1 MWGNHSIIGRSIVIH
16 EKKDDLGRGGN
27 KGSLASGNAGAR
39 IGCCT
44 IGLAAG
50 PKPKYEAK
58 PASYGHSAPSYG
70 YSASTPSYGYSAP
83 QW

>member
-1 MWGNHSIIGRSIVIH
+1 MIDLWGNHSVIGRSIVIH
-16 EKKDDLGRGGN
+16 EKKDDLGRGGD

-50 PKPKYEAK
+50 PKPKYVAK
-58 PASYGHSAPSYG
+58 PASYGYAT
-70 YSASTPSYGYSAP
+70 STPSYGYSAP

>member
-1 MWGNHSIIGRSIVIH
+1 MIDLWGNHSVIGRSIVIH

-50 PKPKYEAK
+50 PKPKYVAK
-58 PASYGHSAPSYG
+58 PAASYG
-70 YSASTPSYGYSAP
+70 YSVSQPAYGYSAP
-83 QW
+83 AW